1 MNKFERLKKMQSEF
15 HKVAANFISSDP
27 LHFLDS
33 VELEFTLNVVHLKTG
48 KLGFVQLYD
57 ENTVEFIVTSEGS
70 KSYLFSKEEFENEFY
85 ELPRNA
91 VNELFKSDTNSPK
104 FISKE
109 NKIFLYLEETS
120 ELASDS
126 LEIISL
132 ENEVK
137 WMSKSFGIV

>member
-1 MNKFERLKKMQSEF
+1 MNKFERLKTMQGEF
-15 HKVAANFISSDP
+15 HKVAANFIPSDP

-70 KSYLFSKEEFENEFY
+70 KSYLFSKEEFENEFC

-91 VNELFKSDTNSPK
+91 VNELFKNDNSSPK
-104 FISKE
+104 FISKG
-109 NKIFLYLEETS
+109 NQIFLYLEETS
-120 ELASDS
+120 EIAADS
-126 LEIISL
+126 LETITL
-132 ENEVK
+132 ENEIN
-137 WMSKSFGIV
+137 WISKNFGTI